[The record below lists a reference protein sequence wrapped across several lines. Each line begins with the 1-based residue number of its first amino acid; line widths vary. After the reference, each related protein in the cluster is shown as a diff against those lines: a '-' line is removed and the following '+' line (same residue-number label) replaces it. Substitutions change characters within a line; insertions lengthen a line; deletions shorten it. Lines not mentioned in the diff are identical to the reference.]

1 MRADAQIMQASYLI
15 DRLIHYLSKWSTRLG
30 AKASENKILEQ
41 LWRSLPAVVG
51 QDLSS
56 LVDANT
62 DVSNHFLP
70 FTMTELCKS
79 PRGMCKK
86 WFPG

>member
-1 MRADAQIMQASYLI
+1 MHADKQILQASYLI
-15 DRLIHYLSKWSTRLG
+15 DRLIQYLVKFSTRLG

-56 LVDANT
+56 LLDANS
-62 DVSNHFLP
+62 DV
-70 FTMTELCKS
+70 
-79 PRGMCKK
+79 
-86 WFPG
+86 